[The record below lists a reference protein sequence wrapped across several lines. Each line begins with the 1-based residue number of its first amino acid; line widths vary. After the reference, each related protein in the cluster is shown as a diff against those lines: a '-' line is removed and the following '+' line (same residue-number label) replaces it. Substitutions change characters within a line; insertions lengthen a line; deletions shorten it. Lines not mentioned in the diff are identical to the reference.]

1 MKSIRLSTVL
11 VVLSVALAG
20 CAGGGVGGD
29 APASGDDAPTAGN
42 TAGGDSSNSLSV
54 AEVDERLREA
64 GSFTTSWDYTITQAD
79 GTTMQFNNSYR
90 VDLDAN
96 RSIERYG
103 STGGEAGFDY
113 TTFVDEDT
121 SYTRYGSGENVF
133 YQISD
138 QPQSVFDDATNRAST
153 FDTYLEEDARFVGTE
168 SFDGDTVSRYEY
180 TDADAWRTYNQGL
193 ASGTFDTEE
202 EVTITDFG
210 ITVLVDENNIGRLTT
225 WTLTGE
231 TESGETVTAEW
242 SYSLTDIGSTSVDDP
257 DWLDEAQAQQS

>member
-11 VVLSVALAG
+11 VVLTVALAG

-29 APASGDDAPTAGN
+29 APASGDDTPTAVS
-42 TAGGDSSNSLSV
+42 TGGDDSSNSLSV

-64 GSFTTSWDYTITQAD
+64 GSFTTRWDYTITQAD
-79 GTTMQFNNSYR
+79 GTTLRFNQSYR
-90 VDLDAN
+90 VDLEAN
-96 RSIERYG
+96 RSVERY
-103 STGGEAGFDY
+103 STTDADGATSFEV
-113 TTFVDEDT
+113 FVDDDT

-138 QPQSVFDDATNRAST
+138 QPQPVFDDATNRAST
-153 FDTYLEEDARFVGTE
+153 FDTYLEDDARFVGTE

-193 ASGTFDTEE
+193 ASATFDTEE
-202 EVTITDFG
+202 EVTITDFS

-242 SYSLTDIGSTSVDDP
+242 SYSLTEIGSTSVDDP
-257 DWLDEAQAQQS
+257 DWLDEARAQQS